1 MAEFGVERG
10 LIVAKYRSKSMII
23 EAVQFDPYDAHRLE
37 LPMGVKGIAAAGAD
51 NWAYAGCI
59 FSVTTIQGQDVHIAP
74 GEWIATEPDGIHHY
88 PIADS
93 VFRAKYDPIENHRER
108 SEGELRRRD
117 KPEISGND
125 VADEIESEAAITV
138 GLINAMIAIAKVVGR
153 SSFAH
158 PSIKAALGWFRC
170 DADVLAVFG
179 QSPPSG
185 IEGQAEEVEMIGT
198 DETLEGWPCRAG
210 FSGMGN

>member
-1 MAEFGVERG
+1 MSIPTIVTAKTFPLAEDGTFQSEPAERAYSVAREFGLTREQLRPIIQ
-10 LIVAKYRSKSMII
+10 LYQVAQDEGQRK
-23 EAVQFDPYDAHRLE
+23 YDAW
-37 LPMGVKGIAAAGAD
+37 KA
-51 NWAYAGCI
+51 
-59 FSVTTIQGQDVHIAP
+59 Q
-74 GEWIATEPDGIHHY
+74 
-88 PIADS
+88 
-93 VFRAKYDPIENHRER
+93 RED
-108 SEGELRRRD
+108 ELRRRD